1 MEGTNLNEVFQNA
14 IDKATEPGIL
24 QELVD
29 AKVKRLVEDS
39 LDSALTLKWGA
50 ARKAFEAKVSE
61 LLIPAIERWDV
72 SRCNVKLETLLDD
85 LVRESAI
92 AERADILR
100 RFKLVMSS
108 DGMPESVTATQIA
121 EEWEKWIAEDFD
133 CDGWRVIDGKYAEF
147 EAYEDV
153 LGRGSGYS
161 RLFEYATLHFHVD
174 TDANGNNDRLN
185 VRIPISRWRKEE
197 TWTVDRHR
205 DLNVSDLRDIPDFV
219 VWIYKLALAGTPV
232 ELDIDGCNVEYIQ
245 PASEPE
251 YELR

>member
-1 MEGTNLNEVFQNA
+1 MEGPNLNEVFQNA

-29 AKVKRLVEDS
+29 AKVKQVVEDS
-39 LDSALTLKWGA
+39 LDRALEWGA
-50 ARKAFEAKVSE
+50 ARKALEAKVSE

-100 RFKLVMSS
+100 RFKLLMSS
-108 DGMPESVTATQIA
+108 ESMPESVTATQIA
-121 EEWEKWIAEDFD
+121 EEWEKWAAEDFD
-133 CDGWRVIDGKYAEF
+133 CDGWRVSDGKYEEF

-153 LGRGSGYS
+153 LDRGNGYS
-161 RLFEYATLHFHVD
+161 WLFEHATLHFHVD
-174 TDANGNNDRLN
+174 AAANGNNDRLN
-185 VRIPISRWRKEE
+185 VRIPISRWHKDE

-205 DLNVSDLRDIPDFV
+205 DLNVSDLRNIPDFM
-219 VWIYKLALAGTPV
+219 VWVYKLALAGTPV
-232 ELDIDGCNVEYIQ
+232 ELDIDGCNVNYIQ
-245 PASEPE
+245 PTSEPE
-251 YELR
+251 YELC

>member
-29 AKVKRLVEDS
+29 AKMERLVEDAIS
-39 LDSALTLKWGA
+39 DALKWGA
-50 ARKAFEAKVSE
+50 TRKAFEAKVSE

-100 RFKLVMSS
+100 RFKLLMSS
-108 DGMPESVTATQIA
+108 EGMPESVTATQIA
-121 EEWEKWIAEDFD
+121 KEWEKWIAEDFD
-133 CDGWRVIDGKYAEF
+133 CDGRRVVDGQYAEF

-153 LGRGSGYS
+153 LDRGSGYS

-174 TDANGNNDRLN
+174 PDANGNNDRLN
-185 VRIPISRWRKEE
+185 VRIPISRWHDEE
-197 TWTVDRHR
+197 TWTVDHGR
-205 DLNVSDLRDIPDFV
+205 DLNVSDLRNLPDFM
-219 VWIYKLALAGTPV
+219 VWVYKLALARTPV
-232 ELDIDGCNVEYIQ
+232 DLDIDGCYVEYIQ
-245 PASEPE
+245 PKSEPE